1 MPTFPYMWDEI
12 KQAGSDTSFPAVQS
26 WFVDSHFFLFFSVR
40 KLYCYY
46 MTVKYVSFLVSGV
59 SGKLV
64 KSFSLLPWLIL
75 LRTCF
80 DMKSVEPG
88 FFTLESGGNTAD

>member
-1 MPTFPYMWDEI
+1 
-12 KQAGSDTSFPAVQS
+12 
-26 WFVDSHFFLFFSVR
+26 
-40 KLYCYY
+40 
-46 MTVKYVSFLVSGV
+46 MTVKYVSFLVSSV